1 MKKDA
6 KRQKSRCS
14 LIVVL
19 LGCLLVLVASFV
31 SFKNFSA
38 AHENKKQIADID
50 NQIES
55 YVSEN
60 DKLES
65 FLADE
70 NHDEYYEKVAREQYD
85 YAKPGE
91 KVYYNSSFGK

>member
-6 KRQKSRCS
+6 KKQKSRRS

-31 SFKNFSA
+31 SIRNFSTA
-38 AHENKKQIADID
+38 FENKKQIDSIN

-55 YVSEN
+55 YCSEN

-65 FLADE
+65 FLDDE
-70 NHDEYYEKVAREQYD
+70 NHDEYFEKVAREQYD

-91 KVYYNSSFGK
+91 KVYFDSSFGK